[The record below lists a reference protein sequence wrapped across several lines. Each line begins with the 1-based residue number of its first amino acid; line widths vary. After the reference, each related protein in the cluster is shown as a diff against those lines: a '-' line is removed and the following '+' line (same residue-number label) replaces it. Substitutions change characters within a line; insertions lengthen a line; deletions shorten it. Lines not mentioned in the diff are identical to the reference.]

1 MAQNPIISRCLSLL
15 RSGASELVKV
25 RQRSRKSGHTLS
37 TVDLLEDR
45 VLLTS
50 DFGDAP
56 APYPV
61 TQSDNGARHE
71 GRVSINFDF
80 GPTLGET
87 LDLEA
92 DGANSVLAGGDGADE
107 DGVVFGAVNAGRTDA
122 SVVVKVRNAA
132 LGGRVDAWV
141 DFNGNGSWSDPGEK
155 IIDSAAV
162 TNNTNRRFT
171 FSVPANAVIGT
182 SYARVRIS
190 TAGGLTPTG
199 AAPDGEV
206 EDHRVTIGLASPVLT
221 APAAAAKVDVTSNY
235 RVTFQWGE
243 IPQAVGYEIWVR
255 SLNYQAQDEFHRTI
269 VTGTSYTPNVDFGI
283 GNYSVWMRSLGTGN
297 TMSAWSAVRQFSTV
311 AKPTILPMTR
321 MQPTSRPTIDWSPVL
336 GAETYRVWVSNLSTG
351 RSPVILQEGLT
362 TNTFTPTAALPI
374 GVYRIWV
381 AAWSGGT
388 SAGWSSPV
396 DIQIAPAPIQSDVT
410 PTMLG
415 EKFNWT
421 SVQGATS
428 YEFQLKNLKTNELT
442 LNISVQGTS
451 LTQVPVLFSGTTYR
465 WWVRAKSAQGV
476 YSLWSGPKDFIAGG
490 QPTVLTP
497 TGSSTNR
504 TPLITWLAVEGAVK
518 YELLLRRD
526 DVTSVILNKKDILTN
541 SFTPAALAAGN
552 YRVWI
557 RAINA
562 NGVMTTWSAAQP
574 FTITSV
580 TSIEEPATDSPL
592 VASLLSDDAEAIND
606 LPVLIAMAER
616 DYAPA
621 TEGGPEDTP
630 AESESNLADEPPVPS
645 TVPESVESPIVELID
660 LAISAWTQRP
670 VDLA

>member
-15 RSGASELVKV
+15 QSGASELVKA
-25 RQRSRKSGHTLS
+25 RQKSRKSGHTLGP
-37 TVDLLEDR
+37 VDALEDR
-45 VLLTS
+45 VLLAS

-61 TQSDNGARHE
+61 TQASNGARHV
-71 GRVSINFDF
+71 VS
-80 GPTLGET
+80 GPTLGDT
-87 LDLEA
+87 IDSEA
-92 DGANSVLAGGDGADE
+92 DGANSSLASGDGADE
-107 DGVVFGAVNAGRTDA
+107 DGVVFGPVNAGRTDA
-122 SVVVKVRNAA
+122 SVVIKLRNAA

-162 TNNTNRRFT
+162 TNNTDRRFT

-182 SYARVRIS
+182 SYARVRVS

-206 EDHRVTIGLASPVLT
+206 EDHRVVISLASPVLT
-221 APAAAAKVDVTSNY
+221 TPAAAARVDVTSNY

-243 IPQAVGYEIWVR
+243 VPQAVGYEIWVR

-269 VTGTSYTPNVDFGI
+269 VTGTSYTPNIDFGI

-297 TMSAWSAVRQFSTV
+297 SMSAWSAVRQFATV
-311 AKPTILPMTR
+311 AKPTIAPMAR
-321 MQPTSRPTIDWSPVL
+321 MQPTSRPTMTWSPVL

-351 RSPVILQEGLT
+351 QSPVILQEGLT
-362 TNTFTPTAALPI
+362 TNSFTPSAALPI
-374 GVYRIWV
+374 GVYRVWV
-381 AAWSGGT
+381 AAWSGGI
-388 SAGWSSPV
+388 SAGWSLPV
-396 DIQIAPAPIQSDVT
+396 DIQIAPAPVQSNLT

-415 EKFNWT
+415 EKFSWS

-451 LTQVPVLFSGTTYR
+451 LTRVPELFSGTSYR
-465 WWVRAKSAQGV
+465 WWVRARSAQGV
-476 YSLWSGPKDFIAGG
+476 FSLWSGPKDFIAGG
-490 QPTVLTP
+490 QTTVLTP
-497 TGSSTNR
+497 TGTSSNR
-504 TPLITWLAVEGAVK
+504 SPVITWQAVEGAVR

-562 NGVMTTWSAAQP
+562 NGVMTTWSAAQA
-574 FTITSV
+574 FSITNV
-580 TSIEEPATDSPL
+580 TSIEDPVTDTPL
-592 VASLLSDDAEAIND
+592 VASLLFDDAEGINA
-606 LPVLIAMAER
+606 LPVLIAMAELGHVSAIEDR
-616 DYAPA
+616 
-621 TEGGPEDTP
+621 PEDTP
-630 AESESNLADEPPVPS
+630 VESEASPSGEPPMPS
-645 TVPESVESPIVELID
+645 SVPESVETPVVELID
-660 LAISAWTQRP
+660 LAISAWTRRP

>member
-15 RSGASELVKV
+15 RSGANELVKA
-25 RQRSRKSGHTLS
+25 RHKSRKSGHTLGP
-37 TVDLLEDR
+37 VDALEDR
-45 VLLTS
+45 VLLAS

-61 TQSDNGARHE
+61 TQASNGARHE
-71 GRVSINFDF
+71 VS
-80 GPTLGET
+80 GPTLGDT
-87 LDLEA
+87 IDSEA
-92 DGANSVLAGGDGADE
+92 DGANSSLASGDGTDE
-107 DGVVFGAVNAGRTDA
+107 DGVVFASVNAGRTDA
-122 SVVVKVRNAA
+122 SVVVKLRNAA

-162 TNNTNRRFT
+162 TNNTDRRFT

-182 SYARVRIS
+182 SYARVRVS

-206 EDHRVTIGLASPVLT
+206 EDHRVLISLASPVLVT
-221 APAAAAKVDVTSNY
+221 PTAAARVDVTSNY

-243 IPQAVGYEIWVR
+243 VPQAVGYEIWVR

-269 VTGTSYTPNVDFGI
+269 VTGTTYTPNVDFGI

-297 TMSAWSAVRQFSTV
+297 SMSAWSAVRQFSTV
-311 AKPTILPMTR
+311 AKPTITPMVR
-321 MQPTSRPTIDWSPVL
+321 MQPTSRPTITWSPVL

-362 TNTFTPTAALPI
+362 TNTFTPNAALPI
-374 GVYRIWV
+374 GVYRVWV
-381 AAWSGGT
+381 AAWSGGI

-396 DIQIAPAPIQSDVT
+396 DIQIAPAPVPSNLT

-415 EKFNWT
+415 ERFSWS
-421 SVQGATS
+421 SVPGATS
-428 YEFQLKNLKTNELT
+428 YEFQLKNLRTNELR

-451 LTQVPVLFSGTTYR
+451 LSQIPELFSGTSYR
-465 WWVRAKSAQGV
+465 WWVRARSAQGV
-476 YSLWSGPKDFIAGG
+476 FSLWSGPNDFIAGG
-490 QPTVLTP
+490 QTTVLTP
-497 TGSSTNR
+497 TGTSSNR
-504 TPLITWLAVEGAVK
+504 TPLITWQAVEGAVR

-526 DVTSVILNKKDILTN
+526 DVTSIILNKKDILTN
-541 SFTPAALAAGN
+541 SFTPAALAAGS

-562 NGVMTTWSAAQP
+562 NGVMTTWSAAQA
-574 FTITSV
+574 FTITNVTSNEESV
-580 TSIEEPATDSPL
+580 TDTPL
-592 VASLLSDDAEAIND
+592 VASLLSDDTEGIND
-606 LPVLIAMAER
+606 LPVLIAM
-616 DYAPA
+616 
-621 TEGGPEDTP
+621 TEQDHVPVTEDRPEDTP
-630 AESESNLADEPPVPS
+630 VESEASPVGEPPVPS
-645 TVPESVESPIVELID
+645 TVPQSVETPVVELID
-660 LAISAWTQRP
+660 LAISAWARRP

>member
-1 MAQNPIISRCLSLL
+1 MAQNSIISRCISLL
-15 RSGASELVKV
+15 RSGASELVKA
-25 RQRSRKSGHTLS
+25 RHKSRKSGHTLGP
-37 TVDLLEDR
+37 VDALEDR
-45 VLLTS
+45 VLLAS

-61 TQSDNGARHE
+61 MQSSDGARHE
-71 GRVSINFDF
+71 VS
-80 GPTLGET
+80 GPTLGQT
-87 LDLEA
+87 IDSEA
-92 DGANSVLAGGDGADE
+92 DGANSSLAAGDGADE

-122 SVVVKVRNAA
+122 SVVVKLRNAA

-155 IIDSAAV
+155 IIDSAGV
-162 TNNTNRRFT
+162 TNNTDRRFT
-171 FSVPANAVIGT
+171 FSVPANAAIGT
-182 SYARVRIS
+182 SYARVRVS

-206 EDHRVTIGLASPVLT
+206 EDHKVAIGLASPMLST
-221 APAAAAKVDVTSNY
+221 PAASAKVDVTSNY
-235 RVTFQWGE
+235 RVTFQWAE

-297 TMSAWSAVRQFSTV
+297 SMSAWSAVRQFSTV
-311 AKPTILPMTR
+311 AKPTIIPMTR

-336 GAETYRVWVSNLSTG
+336 GAETYKVWVSNLSTG
-351 RSPVILQEGLT
+351 KSPVILQEGLT
-362 TNTFTPTAALPI
+362 INSFTPNAALPI

-381 AAWSGGT
+381 AAWSGGI
-388 SAGWSSPV
+388 SAGWSSPL
-396 DIQIAPAPIQSDVT
+396 DIQIAPAPVQSEIT

-415 EKFNWT
+415 EKFSWT

-504 TPLITWLAVEGAVK
+504 TPLITWQAVEGAVK

-526 DVTSVILNKKDILTN
+526 DVNAVILNKKDVLTN

-557 RAINA
+557 RAIDA
-562 NGVMTTWSAAQP
+562 NGIMTTWSAART

-580 TSIEEPATDSPL
+580 TLNEEPAADVPL
-592 VASLLSDDAEAIND
+592 VASLLSDEAAAIND
-606 LPVLIAMAER
+606 LPILISIAER
-616 DYAPA
+616 DHAPD
-621 TEGGPEDTP
+621 TDDRPEDTP
-630 AESESNLADEPPVPS
+630 ASSESNPAGEQPVPS
-645 TVPESVESPIVELID
+645 TVPDSVESPVMELID
-660 LAISAWTQRP
+660 LAISTWTQRP

>member
-15 RSGASELVKV
+15 RSGANELVKV
-25 RQRSRKSGHTLS
+25 RHKSRKSGHTLGP
-37 TVDLLEDR
+37 VDALEDR
-45 VLLTS
+45 VLLAS

-61 TQSDNGARHE
+61 TQAHNGARHE
-71 GRVSINFDF
+71 VS
-80 GPTLGET
+80 GPRLGDT
-87 LDLEA
+87 IDSEA
-92 DGANSVLAGGDGADE
+92 DGANSSLASGDGADE

-122 SVVVKVRNAA
+122 SVVVKLRNAA

-162 TNNTNRRFT
+162 TNNTDRRFT
-171 FSVPANAVIGT
+171 FSVPANAIIGT
-182 SYARVRIS
+182 SYARVRVS

-206 EDHRVTIGLASPVLT
+206 EDHRVVISLASPVLT
-221 APAAAAKVDVTSNY
+221 TPAAAARIDVTSNY
-235 RVTFQWGE
+235 RVTFQWSE

-255 SLNYQAQDEFHRTI
+255 SHNYQAQDEFHRTI
-269 VTGTSYTPNVDFGI
+269 VTGTSYTPNVDFGT

-297 TMSAWSAVRQFSTV
+297 SMSAWSALRQFSTV
-311 AKPTILPMTR
+311 AKPTITPMAR
-321 MQPTSRPTIDWSPVL
+321 MQPTSRPTITWSPVL

-351 RSPVILQEGLT
+351 QSPVILQEGLT
-362 TNTFTPTAALPI
+362 TTSFTPNSALPI
-374 GVYRIWV
+374 GVYRVWV
-381 AAWSGGT
+381 AAWSGGI

-396 DIQIAPAPIQSDVT
+396 DIQIAPAPIQSNLT

-415 EKFNWT
+415 EKFSWT
-421 SVQGATS
+421 SVPGATS

-451 LTQVPVLFSGTTYR
+451 LTQIPVLFSGTSYR
-465 WWVRAKSAQGV
+465 WWVRARSAQGV
-476 YSLWSGPKDFIAGG
+476 FSLWSGPKDFIAGG
-490 QPTVLTP
+490 QTTVLTP
-497 TGSSTNR
+497 TGTSSNR
-504 TPLITWLAVEGAVK
+504 TPLITWQAVEGAVR

-562 NGVMTTWSAAQP
+562 NGVLTTWSATKT

-580 TSIEEPATDSPL
+580 TANEEPASDTPL
-592 VASLLSDDAEAIND
+592 VASLLSDDAEGIDD
-606 LPVLIAMAER
+606 LPVLIAMVDR
-616 DYAPA
+616 DYAPV
-621 TEGGPEDTP
+621 TEYRPEDTP
-630 AESESNLADEPPVPS
+630 VESEAGPVGEPPVPS
-645 TVPESVESPIVELID
+645 TVPESVETPVVELID

>member
-1 MAQNPIISRCLSLL
+1 
-15 RSGASELVKV
+15 
-25 RQRSRKSGHTLS
+25 
-37 TVDLLEDR
+37 
-45 VLLTS
+45 
-50 DFGDAP
+50 
-56 APYPV
+56 
-61 TQSDNGARHE
+61 
-71 GRVSINFDF
+71 
-80 GPTLGET
+80 
-87 LDLEA
+87 
-92 DGANSVLAGGDGADE
+92 
-107 DGVVFGAVNAGRTDA
+107 
-122 SVVVKVRNAA
+122 
-132 LGGRVDAWV
+132 
-141 DFNGNGSWSDPGEK
+141 
-155 IIDSAAV
+155 
-162 TNNTNRRFT
+162 
-171 FSVPANAVIGT
+171 
-182 SYARVRIS
+182 
-190 TAGGLTPTG
+190 
-199 AAPDGEV
+199 
-206 EDHRVTIGLASPVLT
+206 
-221 APAAAAKVDVTSNY
+221 
-235 RVTFQWGE
+235 
-243 IPQAVGYEIWVR
+243 
-255 SLNYQAQDEFHRTI
+255 
-269 VTGTSYTPNVDFGI
+269 
-283 GNYSVWMRSLGTGN
+283 
-297 TMSAWSAVRQFSTV
+297 
-311 AKPTILPMTR
+311 MTR
-321 MQPTSRPTIDWSPVL
+321 MQPTSRPTITWNPVL
-336 GAETYRVWVSNLSTG
+336 GAESYKVWVSNLSTG
-351 RSPVILQEGLT
+351 QSPVILQEGLT
-362 TNTFTPTAALPI
+362 TTSFTPNSALPI
-374 GVYRIWV
+374 GVYRVWV
-381 AAWSGGT
+381 AAWSGGI
-388 SAGWSSPV
+388 SAGWSSPL
-396 DIQIAPAPIQSDVT
+396 DIQIAPAPIQSNLT

-415 EKFNWT
+415 EKFSWT

-504 TPLITWLAVEGAVK
+504 TPLITWKAVEGAVK

-562 NGVMTTWSAAQP
+562 NGVMTTWSAAQT

-592 VASLLSDDAEAIND
+592 IASLLSDDAEAIND

>member
-1 MAQNPIISRCLSLL
+1 MAQNPIISHCLSLL
-15 RSGASELVKV
+15 RSGASELVKA
-25 RQRSRKSGHTLS
+25 RHKSRKSGHTLGP
-37 TVDLLEDR
+37 VDALEDR
-45 VLLTS
+45 VLLAS

-61 TQSDNGARHE
+61 TQASNGARHE
-71 GRVSINFDF
+71 VA
-80 GPTLGET
+80 GPTLGQT
-87 LDLEA
+87 IDAEA
-92 DGANSVLAGGDGADE
+92 DGANSSLASGDGADE
-107 DGVVFGAVNAGRTDA
+107 DGVVFGAVNAGRTDG

-132 LGGRVDAWV
+132 LGGRIDAWV

-155 IIDSAAV
+155 IIDSVAV
-162 TNNTNRRFT
+162 TNNTDRRFT

-182 SYARVRIS
+182 SYARVRVS
-190 TAGGLTPTG
+190 TAGGLAPTG

-206 EDHRVTIGLASPVLT
+206 EDHKVTIGLASPVLT
-221 APAAAAKVDVTSNY
+221 TPAAAANVDVTSNY

-297 TMSAWSAVRQFSTV
+297 SMSVWSPVRQFSTV
-311 AKPTILPMTR
+311 AKPTITPMTK
-321 MQPTSRPTIDWSPVL
+321 MQPTSRPTITWSPVL
-336 GAETYRVWVSNLSTG
+336 GAETYKVWVSNLSTG
-351 RSPVILQEGLT
+351 KSPVILQEGLT
-362 TNTFTPTAALPI
+362 TTSFTPSSALPI
-374 GVYRIWV
+374 GVYRVWV
-381 AAWSGGT
+381 AAWSGGI
-388 SAGWSSPV
+388 SAGWSSPI
-396 DIQIAPAPIQSDVT
+396 DIQIAPAPIQNDVT

-415 EKFNWT
+415 EKFSWT

-451 LTQVPVLFSGTTYR
+451 LTQIPVLFSGTSYR

-504 TPLITWLAVEGAVK
+504 TPLITWQAVEGAVK

-526 DVTSVILNKKDILTN
+526 DVTEAILSKKDILTN

-562 NGVMTTWSAAQP
+562 NGIMTTWSAAQT
-574 FTITSV
+574 FTITTV
-580 TSIEEPATDSPL
+580 TSNEEPATNTPL
-592 VASLLSDDAEAIND
+592 IASLLSDHANSIDD
-606 LPVLIAMAER
+606 LPVLIAIAEPE
-616 DYAPA
+616 YSPA
-621 TEGGPEDTP
+621 SEDRPEDTP
-630 AESESNLADEPPVPS
+630 TEPESNPVGSPVPS
-645 TVPESVESPIVELID
+645 MVPESVESPVVELID
-660 LAISAWTQRP
+660 LAISAWTQRS

>member
-1 MAQNPIISRCLSLL
+1 MAQNPIFSRCLSLL
-15 RSGASELVKV
+15 RSGASELVKA
-25 RQRSRKSGHTLS
+25 RHKSRKSGHTLGP
-37 TVDLLEDR
+37 VDALEDR
-45 VLLTS
+45 VLLAS

-61 TQSDNGARHE
+61 TQSNDGARHE
-71 GRVSINFDF
+71 VS
-80 GPTLGET
+80 GPTLGQT
-87 LDLEA
+87 IDSEA
-92 DGANSVLAGGDGADE
+92 DGANSSLAGGDGADE
-107 DGVVFGAVNAGRTDA
+107 DGVVFGTVNAGRTDA

-162 TNNTNRRFT
+162 TNNTDRRFT
-171 FSVPANAVIGT
+171 FSVPANATIGT
-182 SYARVRIS
+182 SYARVRVS

-206 EDHRVTIGLASPVLT
+206 EDHKVTIGLASPVLT
-221 APAAAAKVDVTSNY
+221 APAAAAKVDVSGNY
-235 RVTFQWGE
+235 RVTFQWAE

-269 VTGTSYTPNVDFGI
+269 VTGTSYTPDVDFGI
-283 GNYSVWMRSLGTGN
+283 GNYSVWMRSLGSGN
-297 TMSAWSAVRQFSTV
+297 AMSAWSAVRQFSTV
-311 AKPTILPMTR
+311 AKPTITPMTR
-321 MQPTSRPTIDWSPVL
+321 MQPTSRPTITWNPVL
-336 GAETYRVWVSNLSTG
+336 GAETYKVWVSNLSTG
-351 RSPVILQEGLT
+351 KSPVILQEGLT
-362 TNTFTPTAALPI
+362 TNSFTPNAALPI
-374 GVYRIWV
+374 GVYRVWV
-381 AAWSGGT
+381 AAWSGGI
-388 SAGWSSPV
+388 SAGWSSPI
-396 DIQIAPAPIQSDVT
+396 DIQIAPAPVPSDLT

-451 LTQVPVLFSGTTYR
+451 QSQVPVLFSGTTYR
-465 WWVRAKSAQGV
+465 WWVRAKTAQGV

-504 TPLITWLAVEGAVK
+504 TPLITWQAVEGAVK

-526 DVTSVILNKKDILTN
+526 DLTAVVLNKKDILTN

-562 NGVMTTWSAAQP
+562 NGIMTTWSAAQT
-574 FTITSV
+574 FTITTV
-580 TSIEEPATDSPL
+580 TSNEEPPTGTPL
-592 VASLLSDDAEAIND
+592 AASLLSDDAEAIND

-616 DYAPA
+616 DHAPA
-621 TEGGPEDTP
+621 TKDASANEDGPEDTP
-630 AESESNLADEPPVPS
+630 AESESNPVGEPPVPS
-645 TVPESVESPIVELID
+645 TVPEFVERPIVELID

>member
-15 RSGASELVKV
+15 RSGANELVKA
-25 RQRSRKSGHTLS
+25 RHKSRKSGHTLGP
-37 TVDLLEDR
+37 VDALEDR
-45 VLLTS
+45 VLLVS

-80 GPTLGET
+80 GPTLGESV
-87 LDLEA
+87 DLEA

-162 TNNTNRRFT
+162 TNNTDRRFT

-182 SYARVRIS
+182 SYARVRVS

-206 EDHRVTIGLASPVLT
+206 EDHRVMIGLASPVLT
-221 APAAAAKVDVTSNY
+221 TPAAAARVDVTSNY
-235 RVTFQWGE
+235 RVNFRWGE
-243 IPQAVGYEIWVR
+243 VPQAVGYEIWVR

-297 TMSAWSAVRQFSTV
+297 SMSAWSALRQFSTV
-311 AKPTILPMTR
+311 AKPTITPMAR
-321 MQPTSRPTIDWSPVL
+321 MQPTSRPTITWSPVL

-351 RSPVILQEGLT
+351 QSPVILQEGLT
-362 TNTFTPTAALPI
+362 TNTFTPNAALPI
-374 GVYRIWV
+374 GVYRVWV
-381 AAWSGGT
+381 AAWSGGI
-388 SAGWSSPV
+388 SAGWSSPI
-396 DIQIAPAPIQSDVT
+396 DIQIAPAPVQSDLT

-421 SVQGATS
+421 SVQGASS
-428 YEFQLKNLKTNELT
+428 YEFQLKNMKTNELT

-451 LTQVPVLFSGTTYR
+451 LTQIPVLFSGTTYR
-465 WWVRAKSAQGV
+465 WWVRARSAQGV
-476 YSLWSGPKDFIAGG
+476 FSLWSGPRDFIAGG
-490 QPTVLTP
+490 QTTVLTP
-497 TGSSTNR
+497 TGTSSNR
-504 TPLITWLAVEGAVK
+504 TPLITWQAVEGAVR

-526 DVTSVILNKKDILTN
+526 DVTPVVLNKKDILTN
-541 SFTPAALAAGN
+541 SFTPAALAAGS

-562 NGVMTTWSAAQP
+562 NGVLTTWSATQT
-574 FTITSV
+574 FTITNV
-580 TSIEEPATDSPL
+580 TSNEEPVTDTPL
-592 VASLLSDDAEAIND
+592 VASLLSDGADGIND
-606 LPVLIAMAER
+606 LPVLITMAEQ
-616 DYAPA
+616 DHVPA
-621 TEGGPEDTP
+621 TEDRPEDTP
-630 AESESNLADEPPVPS
+630 VESEASPVGETPVPS

-660 LAISAWTQRP
+660 LAISAWTRRP

>member
-1 MAQNPIISRCLSLL
+1 MAQNPIISHCLSLL
-15 RSGASELVKV
+15 RSGASELVKA
-25 RQRSRKSGHTLS
+25 RHKSRKSGHTLGP
-37 TVDLLEDR
+37 VDALEDR
-45 VLLTS
+45 VLLAS

-61 TQSDNGARHE
+61 TQANNGARHE
-71 GRVSINFDF
+71 VS

-87 LDLEA
+87 IDSEA
-92 DGANSVLAGGDGADE
+92 DGANSILAGGDGADE

-122 SVVVKVRNAA
+122 SVVVKLRNAA

-162 TNNTNRRFT
+162 TNNTDRRFT
-171 FSVPANAVIGT
+171 FSVPANAAIGT
-182 SYARVRIS
+182 SYARVRVS

-206 EDHRVTIGLASPVLT
+206 EDHKVTIGLASPALT
-221 APAAAAKVDVTSNY
+221 TPTAAAKVDVTSNY
-235 RVTFQWGE
+235 RVTFQWGA

-297 TMSAWSAVRQFSTV
+297 SMSAWSAVRQFSTV
-311 AKPTILPMTR
+311 AKPAITPMTK
-321 MQPTSRPTIDWSPVL
+321 MQPTSRPTITWNPVL
-336 GAETYRVWVSNLSTG
+336 GAETYKVWVSNLSTG
-351 RSPVILQEGLT
+351 KSPVILQEGLT
-362 TNTFTPTAALPI
+362 TTSFTPNAALPI
-374 GVYRIWV
+374 GVYRVWV
-381 AAWSGGT
+381 AAWSGGI
-388 SAGWSSPV
+388 SAGWSSPL
-396 DIQIAPAPIQSDVT
+396 DIQIAPAPIQSNLT

-415 EKFNWT
+415 EKFSWT

-451 LTQVPVLFSGTTYR
+451 LTQIPVLFSGTTYR

-497 TGSSTNR
+497 TGTSTNR
-504 TPLITWLAVEGAVK
+504 TPLITWQAVEGAVK

-526 DVTSVILNKKDILTN
+526 DVASVILNKKDILTN

-562 NGVMTTWSAAQP
+562 NGIMTTWSAAQS

-580 TSIEEPATDSPL
+580 TSNEEPASDTPL
-592 VASLLSDDAEAIND
+592 IASLLSDDADSIDD
-606 LPVLIAMAER
+606 LPVLIAVAER

-621 TEGGPEDTP
+621 TEDRPEDTP
-630 AESESNLADEPPVPS
+630 TDSESNLFGEPPVPS
-645 TVPESVESPIVELID
+645 IVPESVESPVVELID

-670 VDLA
+670 VDMA

>member
-1 MAQNPIISRCLSLL
+1 MAQNPISSRCLSLL
-15 RSGASELVKV
+15 RSGANELVKV
-25 RQRSRKSGHTLS
+25 RHKSRKSGHTLGP
-37 TVDLLEDR
+37 VDALEDR
-45 VLLTS
+45 VLLAS

-61 TQSDNGARHE
+61 TQAHNGARHV
-71 GRVSINFDF
+71 VS
-80 GPTLGET
+80 GPRLG
-87 LDLEA
+87 DSIDSEA
-92 DGANSVLAGGDGADE
+92 DGANSSLASGDGADE

-122 SVVVKVRNAA
+122 SVVVKLRNAA

-162 TNNTNRRFT
+162 TNNTDRRFT

-182 SYARVRIS
+182 SYARVRVS

-206 EDHRVTIGLASPVLT
+206 EDHRVVISLASPVLT
-221 APAAAAKVDVTSNY
+221 TPAAAARIDVTSNY
-235 RVTFQWGE
+235 RVTFQWSE

-255 SLNYQAQDEFHRTI
+255 SHNYQAQDEFHRTI
-269 VTGTSYTPNVDFGI
+269 VTGTSYTPNVDFGT

-297 TMSAWSAVRQFSTV
+297 SMSAWSALRQFSTV
-311 AKPTILPMTR
+311 AKPTITPMAR
-321 MQPTSRPTIDWSPVL
+321 MQPTSRPTITWSPVL

-351 RSPVILQEGLT
+351 QSPVILQEGLT
-362 TNTFTPTAALPI
+362 TTSFTPNSALPI
-374 GVYRIWV
+374 GVYRVWV
-381 AAWSGGT
+381 AAWSGGI
-388 SAGWSSPV
+388 SAGWSSPL
-396 DIQIAPAPIQSDVT
+396 DIQIAPAPIQSNLT

-415 EKFNWT
+415 EKFSWT
-421 SVQGATS
+421 SVPGATS

-451 LTQVPVLFSGTTYR
+451 LTQIPVLFSGTSYR
-465 WWVRAKSAQGV
+465 WWVRARSAQGV
-476 YSLWSGPKDFIAGG
+476 FSLWSGPKDFIAGG
-490 QPTVLTP
+490 QTTVLTP
-497 TGSSTNR
+497 TGTSSNR
-504 TPLITWLAVEGAVK
+504 TPLITWQAVEGAVR

-562 NGVMTTWSAAQP
+562 NGVLTTWSATKT

-580 TSIEEPATDSPL
+580 TANEEPASDTPL
-592 VASLLSDDAEAIND
+592 VASLLSDDAEGIDD
-606 LPVLIAMAER
+606 LPVLIAMVDR
-616 DYAPA
+616 DYATV
-621 TEGGPEDTP
+621 TEYRPEDTP
-630 AESESNLADEPPVPS
+630 VESEAGPVGEPPVPS
-645 TVPESVESPIVELID
+645 TVPESVETPVVELID

>member
-1 MAQNPIISRCLSLL
+1 MAQNPIISHCLSLL
-15 RSGASELVKV
+15 RSGASELVKA
-25 RQRSRKSGHTLS
+25 RHKSRKSGHTLGP
-37 TVDLLEDR
+37 VDALEDR
-45 VLLTS
+45 VLLAS

-61 TQSDNGARHE
+61 TQASNGARHE
-71 GRVSINFDF
+71 VA
-80 GPTLGET
+80 GPTLGQT
-87 LDLEA
+87 IDAEA
-92 DGANSVLAGGDGADE
+92 DGANSSLASGDGADE
-107 DGVVFGAVNAGRTDA
+107 DGVVFGAVNAGRTDG

-132 LGGRVDAWV
+132 LGGRIDAWV

-155 IIDSAAV
+155 IIDSVAV
-162 TNNTNRRFT
+162 TNNTDRRFT

-182 SYARVRIS
+182 SYARVRVS
-190 TAGGLTPTG
+190 TAGGLAPTG

-206 EDHRVTIGLASPVLT
+206 EDHKVTIGLASPVLT
-221 APAAAAKVDVTSNY
+221 TPAAAANVDVTSNY

-297 TMSAWSAVRQFSTV
+297 SMSVWSPVRQFSTV
-311 AKPTILPMTR
+311 AKPTITPMTK
-321 MQPTSRPTIDWSPVL
+321 MQPTSRPTITWSPVL
-336 GAETYRVWVSNLSTG
+336 GAETYKVWVSNLSTG
-351 RSPVILQEGLT
+351 KSPVILQEGLT
-362 TNTFTPTAALPI
+362 TTSFTPSSALPI

-381 AAWSGGT
+381 AAWSGGI
-388 SAGWSSPV
+388 SAGWSSPI
-396 DIQIAPAPIQSDVT
+396 DIQIAPAPIQNDVT

-415 EKFNWT
+415 EKFSWT

-451 LTQVPVLFSGTTYR
+451 LTQIPVLFSGTSYR

-504 TPLITWLAVEGAVK
+504 TPLITWQAVEGAVK

-526 DVTSVILNKKDILTN
+526 DVTEAILSKKDILTN

-562 NGVMTTWSAAQP
+562 NGIMTTWSAAQT
-574 FTITSV
+574 FTITTV
-580 TSIEEPATDSPL
+580 TSNEEPATNTPL
-592 VASLLSDDAEAIND
+592 IASLLSDHANSIDD
-606 LPVLIAMAER
+606 LPVLIAIAEPE
-616 DYAPA
+616 YSPA
-621 TEGGPEDTP
+621 SEDRPEDTP
-630 AESESNLADEPPVPS
+630 TEPESNPVGSPVPS
-645 TVPESVESPIVELID
+645 MVPESVESPVVELID
-660 LAISAWTQRP
+660 LAISAWTQRS